1 MKLNK
6 DEQVLYDFFVTFGKG
21 VGSIGYPIAILA
33 VWASGD
39 EENGIVAVYPH
50 KQEVIDAYCS
60 LDGMDKPLYEAIKEI
75 KGWK

>member
-1 MKLNK
+1 MKLTK

-33 VWASGD
+33 IWTTD
-39 EENGIVAVYPH
+39 EDENTGIIYPH

-60 LDGMDKPLYEAIKEI
+60 LDGMDKPLYLAIKEI

>member
-6 DEQVLYDFFVTFGKG
+6 NEQILYDFFVTFGKG

-33 VWASGD
+33 TWTNND
-39 EENGIVAVYPH
+39 TEDDGIMYPA
-50 KQEVIDAYCS
+50 KEKVIDAYHS
-60 LDGMDKPLYEAIKEI
+60 LDVMDKPLYEAIKTI

>member
-1 MKLNK
+1 MKLNAK
-6 DEQVLYDFFVTFGKG
+6 EQVLYDFFVTFGKG

-39 EENGIVAVYPH
+39 EENDIVAVYPH
-50 KQEVIDAYCS
+50 KQKVIDAYCS

>member
-1 MKLNK
+1 MKLNN

-33 VWASGD
+33 TWTSGD
-39 EENGIVAVYPH
+39 EENDIVVYPH
-50 KQEVIDAYCS
+50 KQEVIDTYCN

>member
-33 VWASGD
+33 VWTSNDTEDDGS
-39 EENGIVAVYPH
+39 IVYPN
-50 KQEVIDAYCS
+50 KEKVINAYCS